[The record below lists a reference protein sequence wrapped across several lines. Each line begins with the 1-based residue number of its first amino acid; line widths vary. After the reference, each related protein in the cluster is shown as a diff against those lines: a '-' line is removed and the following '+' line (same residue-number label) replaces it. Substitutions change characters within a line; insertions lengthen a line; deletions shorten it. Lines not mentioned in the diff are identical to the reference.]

1 MLTQQQRQEGL
12 AEEKLLSLGRIIC
25 VRAQIT
31 ISMIN
36 QQGMNR
42 TEGQSLCAVDGE
54 QRMTSM
60 EIAELTGKQHKDVL
74 KAIRNMEPAWL
85 KVNGRNF
92 ALVEYQDKKGELRPC
107 YLLTKTECLYIATK
121 FNDEARARLVL
132 RWQQLEED
140 RREAL
145 EWERWKARWSQIE
158 RPQGQRLLGVSDE
171 EILDEADDIIGDEL
185 DELNRASDDCYTPTD
200 IGAPFGLEGR
210 DLNSFLCDKGIIHW
224 SKGQWRLTPK
234 FMHQGLT
241 EDRSFIYHGRNG
253 HRKTQSRLVWTEKG
267 RDFVLGLIG

>member
-1 MLTQQQRQEGL
+1 
-12 AEEKLLSLGRIIC
+12 
-25 VRAQIT
+25 
-31 ISMIN
+31 
-36 QQGMNR
+36 
-42 TEGQSLCAVDGE
+42 
-54 QRMTSM
+54 MTSL
-60 EIAELTGKQHKDVL
+60 EIAELTGKQHKNVMQ
-74 KAIRNMEPAWL
+74 AIRNMEPAWEKVTGL
-85 KVNGRNF
+85 KFQLCEKSYLLANGVTKKQPF
-92 ALVEYQDKKGELRPC
+92 YQ
-107 YLLTKTECLYIATK
+107 LTKTECLYIATK

-185 DELNRASDDCYTPTD
+185 DELNRASDGCYSPTE
-200 IGAPFGLEGR
+200 IGKPFGLEGR
-210 DLNSFLCDKGIIHW
+210 DLNSFLCDKGVIRW

-234 FMHQGLT
+234 YLHQGLT

>member
-1 MLTQQQRQEGL
+1 MKKT
-12 AEEKLLSLGRIIC
+12 A
-25 VRAQIT
+25 IT

-36 QQGMNR
+36 EQGMNR
-42 TEGQSLCAVDGE
+42 TEGQTLCAVDGE

-107 YLLTKTECLYIATK
+107 YLLSKTECLYIATK

-185 DELNRASDDCYTPTD
+185 DELNRASDGCYSPTE
-200 IGAPFGLEGR
+200 IGKPFGLEGR
-210 DLNSFLCDKGIIHW
+210 DLNSFLCDKGVIRW

>member
-1 MLTQQQRQEGL
+1 
-12 AEEKLLSLGRIIC
+12 
-25 VRAQIT
+25 
-31 ISMIN
+31 MIN
-36 QQGMNR
+36 EQGMNR
-42 TEGQSLCAVDGE
+42 TEGQTLRAVDGE

-60 EIAELTGKQHKDVL
+60 EIAELTGKNHFDVL
-74 KAIRNMEPAWL
+74 RAIRKMEPAWE
-85 KVNGRNF
+85 KITECKFAVSEYKDSTGRT
-92 ALVEYQDKKGELRPC
+92 LPC
-107 YLLTKTECLYIATK
+107 YSLTKTECLYIATK

-132 RWQQLEED
+132 RWQQLEE
-140 RREAL
+140 
-145 EWERWKARWSQIE
+145 
-158 RPQGQRLLGVSDE
+158 
-171 EILDEADDIIGDEL
+171 
-185 DELNRASDDCYTPTD
+185 LNRDSDDCYTPTD

-210 DLNSFLCDKGIIHW
+210 DLNSFLCDKGVIHW

>member
-1 MLTQQQRQEGL
+1 MKQT
-12 AEEKLLSLGRIIC
+12 A
-25 VRAQIT
+25 IT

-42 TEGQSLCAVDGE
+42 TEGQTLRAVDGE

-60 EIAELTGKQHKDVL
+60 EIAELTGKQHFHIMRD
-74 KAIRNMEPAWL
+74 IRNMEPAWE
-85 KVNGRNF
+85 KVTQSKFGCSTYKDSTGRT
-92 ALVEYQDKKGELRPC
+92 LPC

-185 DELNRASDDCYTPTD
+185 DELNRDSDDCYTPTD

-241 EDRSFIYHGRNG
+241 EDRSFIYHGRHG

>member
-1 MLTQQQRQEGL
+1 MAMDAQR
-12 AEEKLLSLGRIIC
+12 
-25 VRAQIT
+25 
-31 ISMIN
+31 ISS
-36 QQGMNR
+36 R
-42 TEGQSLCAVDGE
+42 
-54 QRMTSM
+54 
-60 EIAELTGKQHKDVL
+60 EIANVTGKLHKVVL
-74 KAIRNMEPAWL
+74 KAIREMEPAWEKECGHKFVL
-85 KVNGRNF
+85 TSEVIKMPQGGVRMIPVF
-92 ALVEYQDKKGELRPC
+92 S
-107 YLLTKTECLYIATK
+107 LTKTESLFVATK

-185 DELNRASDDCYTPTD
+185 DELNRDSDDCYTPTD

>member
-1 MLTQQQRQEGL
+1 MKQT
-12 AEEKLLSLGRIIC
+12 A
-25 VRAQIT
+25 IT

-42 TEGQSLCAVDGE
+42 TEGQTLRAVDGE

-60 EIAELTGKQHKDVL
+60 EIAELTGKQHKHVME
-74 KAIRNMEPAWL
+74 AIRRMEPAWE
-85 KVNGRNF
+85 KVQGTKFRLSQRN
-92 ALVEYQDKKGELRPC
+92 YELPTGGMKAVPC
-107 YLLTKTECLYIATK
+107 YSLTKTECLYIATK
-121 FNDEARARLVL
+121 FNDEARARLVI

-145 EWERWKARWSQIE
+145 EWERWKSRWSQIE

-185 DELNRASDDCYTPTD
+185 DELNRDSDDCYTPTD

-241 EDRSFIYHGRNG
+241 EDRSFIYHDRNG

>member
-1 MLTQQQRQEGL
+1 MKQT
-12 AEEKLLSLGRIIC
+12 A
-25 VRAQIT
+25 IT

-36 QQGMNR
+36 EQGMNR
-42 TEGQSLCAVDGE
+42 TESQTLRAVDGE

-60 EIAELTGKQHKDVL
+60 EIAELTGKNHFDVL
-74 KAIRNMEPAWL
+74 RAIRKMEPAWE
-85 KVNGRNF
+85 KITECKFAVSEYKDSTGRT
-92 ALVEYQDKKGELRPC
+92 LPC
-107 YLLTKTECLYIATK
+107 YSLTKTECLYIATK

-185 DELNRASDDCYTPTD
+185 DELNRASDGCYSPTE
-200 IGAPFGLEGR
+200 IGKPFGLEGR
-210 DLNSFLCDKGIIHW
+210 DLNSFLCDKGVIRW

>member
-1 MLTQQQRQEGL
+1 MKKT
-12 AEEKLLSLGRIIC
+12 A
-25 VRAQIT
+25 IT

-36 QQGMNR
+36 EQGMNR
-42 TEGQSLCAVDGE
+42 TEGQTLRAVDGE

-60 EIAELTGKQHKDVL
+60 EIAELTGKTHFNVM

-85 KVNGRNF
+85 KVGQF
-92 ALVEYQDKKGELRPC
+92 HFELTSYLDAQGKERPC
-107 YLLTKTECLYIATK
+107 YSLTKTECLYIATK

-185 DELNRASDDCYTPTD
+185 DELNRASDGCYSPTE
-200 IGAPFGLEGR
+200 IGKPFGLEGR
-210 DLNSFLCDKGIIHW
+210 DLNSFLCDKGVIRW

-234 FMHQGLT
+234 YLHQGLT

>member
-1 MLTQQQRQEGL
+1 
-12 AEEKLLSLGRIIC
+12 
-25 VRAQIT
+25 
-31 ISMIN
+31 MIN
-36 QQGMNR
+36 EQGMNR
-42 TEGQSLCAVDGE
+42 TEGQTLCAVDGE

-107 YLLTKTECLYIATK
+107 YLLSKTECLYIATK

-171 EILDEADDIIGDEL
+171 EILDEADDIIGD
-185 DELNRASDDCYTPTD
+185 DEPRQRRLLHTD
-200 IGAPFGLEGR
+200 
-210 DLNSFLCDKGIIHW
+210 
-224 SKGQWRLTPK
+224 
-234 FMHQGLT
+234 
-241 EDRSFIYHGRNG
+241 G
-253 HRKTQSRLVWTEKG
+253 HRCTIRTGGSRPELVPLRQRRHPLVERPVATHTEVSASG
-267 RDFVLGLIG
+267 TDGGPQLHLSRSQRSP

>member
-1 MLTQQQRQEGL
+1 MT
-12 AEEKLLSLGRIIC
+12 KIIN
-25 VRAQIT
+25 
-31 ISMIN
+31 IN
-36 QQGMNR
+36 KVQ
-42 TEGQSLCAVDGE
+42 T
-54 QRMTSM
+54 MTSL
-60 EIAELTGKQHKDVL
+60 EIAELTGKQHKNVMQ
-74 KAIRNMEPAWL
+74 AIRNMEPAWEKVTGL
-85 KVNGRNF
+85 KFQLCEKSYLLANGVTKKQPF
-92 ALVEYQDKKGELRPC
+92 YQ
-107 YLLTKTECLYIATK
+107 LTKTECLYIATK

-185 DELNRASDDCYTPTD
+185 DELNRASDGCYSPTE
-200 IGAPFGLEGR
+200 IGKPFGLEGR
-210 DLNSFLCDKGIIHW
+210 DLNSFLCDKGVIRW

-234 FMHQGLT
+234 YLHQGLT
-241 EDRSFIYHGRNG
+241 EDRSFIYHDRNG

>member
-1 MLTQQQRQEGL
+1 MKQT
-12 AEEKLLSLGRIIC
+12 A
-25 VRAQIT
+25 IT

-42 TEGQSLCAVDGE
+42 TEGQSLRAVDGE

-60 EIAELTGKQHKDVL
+60 EIAELTGKQHKHVME
-74 KAIRNMEPAWL
+74 AIRRMEPAWE
-85 KVNGRNF
+85 KVQGTKFRLSQRN
-92 ALVEYQDKKGELRPC
+92 YELPTGGMKAVPC
-107 YLLTKTECLYIATK
+107 YSLTKTECLYIATK
-121 FNDEARARLVL
+121 FNDEARARLVI

-185 DELNRASDDCYTPTD
+185 DELNRDSDDCYTPTD

-210 DLNSFLCDKGIIHW
+210 DLNSFLCDKGIIQW

-234 FMHQGLT
+234 YLHQGLT

-253 HRKTQSRLVWTEKG
+253 RRKTRSRLVWTEKG